1 MGVDPAF
8 GRRLHVLFARAGL
21 RRRLTLGGAL
31 GGPDENEILR
41 LVVDVWRSMFPM
53 ARRLGTASD
62 DLIERDTLLAR
73 LRQELADNDAIAI
86 LPPMITAWAHV

>member
-1 MGVDPAF
+1 M
-8 GRRLHVLFARAGL
+8 
-21 RRRLTLGGAL
+21 
-31 GGPDENEILR
+31 
-41 LVVDVWRSMFPM
+41 VDVWRSMFPM

-73 LRQELADNDAIAI
+73 LRQEQADNDAIAI